1 MHEPTNCTFASVN
14 HMLNP
19 FIFYNMKLTKKT
31 VNLICELENMIGNSC
46 YNPNSYDGWTQE
58 SGCSFRYPITYT
70 GKDGD
75 EHKSYS
81 KVGDMDKD
89 RIRSMRYRFGSNH
102 LYIGDALINILDYL
116 EEHYGLDFNRLSKVK

>member
-1 MHEPTNCTFASVN
+1 
-14 HMLNP
+14 MLNP
-19 FIFYNMKLTKKT
+19 FIFYKMKLTKKT

-75 EHKSYS
+75 DHKSYS
-81 KVGDMDKD
+81 KVRDMDKD

-102 LYIGDALINILDYL
+102 LYIGDALIDILDYL